1 MKKTAKSIFFV
12 SLILCLMSVG
22 VFAQQDD
29 TKKMTKDKAHD
40 SMKHSAA
47 KMVDHKDHEFI
58 TKVAQGGK
66 TEVELGQLA
75 LKQATSEDV
84 KQFAQRMIDDHSK
97 SGEELS
103 SLAVSKGITLPADL
117 DKKHKEKLDKLA
129 KFSGADFD
137 REYMKKMVNDH
148 NMNVTLFEQQAK
160 NGKDAETKAW
170 AEKTL
175 PTLREHLTMAR
186 DTAAKVGAIKDLPK
200 TR

>member
-1 MKKTAKSIFFV
+1 MKKTGKSIFFV

-29 TKKMTKDKAHD
+29 TKMNKDKAHNT
-40 SMKHSAA
+40 MKHSAA
-47 KMVDHKDHEFI
+47 KMIDHKDHEFI
-58 TKVAQGGK
+58 TKVSQGGK

-75 LKQATSEDV
+75 LKQASSEDV
-84 KQFAQRMIDDHSK
+84 KLFAQRMVDDHSK
-97 SGEELS
+97 AGEELS
-103 SLAVSKGITLPADL
+103 SLAVSKGITLPAEL

-129 KFSGADFD
+129 KLSGADFD
-137 REYMKKMVNDH
+137 REYMKQMVNDH
-148 NMNVTLFEQQAK
+148 NMNLTLFEQQAK
-160 NGKDAETKAW
+160 NGKDTETKAW

-186 DTAAKVGAIKDLPK
+186 DTAGKVGAVKDVPK